1 MNLIKN
7 FKDMKKPITI
17 NFDKQGIIESLK
29 KYDTSGEWKY
39 MIYDTHENDLLS
51 QEDQK
56 EIINDLIESVEN
68 LTENDITIKYV
79 RGLKTK
85 ANGRFRKGSVNT
97 IFNVNISNYVNDFT
111 NCWYHDRLVLR
122 AIDESTL
129 TVTLEKTQ
137 TTH

>member
-1 MNLIKN
+1 MENS
-7 FKDMKKPITI
+7 ITI

-39 MIYDTHENDLLS
+39 CIYDHHKNDPLS

-56 EIINDLIESVEN
+56 EIINDLIDAVEK
-68 LTENDITIKYV
+68 LTEDDIKQKYV

-85 ANGRFRKGSVNT
+85 ANGGFRKGSVNT
-97 IFNVNISNYVNDFT
+97 IFNVNISTYVTDFT
-111 NCWYHDRLVLR
+111 SCWFHDRIVLR

-129 TVTLEKTQ
+129 TVTLEGTQ